1 MTDKTGNKTL
11 AMAPLNKPM
20 SMKLFASWE
29 VDRSAPNCIPRLCS
43 LRLTRLEML
52 KSLESD
58 VTAIIIAVRMQST
71 KRTLRSNEIIL
82 PPGKLLETGL
92 DLSFALQYPHFL
104 KGDNNNLRIMLQ
116 RRKRYKNRTILG
128 FKTLAVGQIKM
139 SEVLQ
144 QSRDIELD
152 LYGKDLNMSSYAKV
166 SLLGLSSQPIDH
178 VKRDRSVDVE
188 SEEEGEESYSS
199 DPGENS
205 DSGENMVEGQDLLG
219 EPEEDQVPGRKP
231 GQIKLRPS
239 FNRQQ
244 RNIKKKFISLLKK
257 FKVASDESEG
267 EHFPEDPDNEL
278 LDEDFLYNDLD
289 EMNLSD
295 SGTDGNLDEISI
307 GSTPKPVL
315 RPYFSQG
322 LPTSGSMADG
332 MEIARPESSSS
343 DSRENVTMPEQSAEA
358 LLAELDKSDES
369 PPSASENQL
378 SSREDTAK
386 TSPKIPPQRSLS
398 SLSSSDGTPNRVPPR
413 RSSSI
418 GRERPSSAKD
428 SRDTQTGHRRNR
440 SADRVVSSGSIEK
453 RWSKTNIPEQLT
465 QLGLFEETIPDSILF
480 FNTEDI
486 PGKRLAT
493 CVDDSKIVC
502 TCGKDDVET
511 TLQFIVQRLQK
522 YCNQTP
528 KVPSPVKIGICGNEA
543 YLSSVMRPYVVE
555 FSNKSPEWQSYVKF
569 FYIPTGCS
577 NSLAKYLSS
586 VDFKY
591 NSLFMDATWKEI
603 VEKAEKEL
611 PDAVEVVNR
620 LEHYLARASTC
631 LHLPVGEVMVTRR
644 QSNKEQDSN
653 QRFIPFINYV
663 RIGPAESAL
672 ALYTSTEGEDNSAN
686 MFSSSPPTSNKERD
700 GATTPPPSPSMGS
713 MPSSQNSPSMS
724 SPAEL
729 VELQVEYWPESGG
742 KKDKSS
748 IKTSFR
754 SLTVSRL
761 PTLGDSNPAGSAL
774 SMVVVTKDKNKKTKP
789 VPKVKTSVMKIGK
802 KSRDLE
808 SGLKS
813 QVIDGI
819 HRLVCT
825 SRSQDYSLTV
835 NVDGH
840 EMTQVKF
847 FQLSAQ
853 WQTHIKQFP
862 IAVFGSMDPAC

>member
-1 MTDKTGNKTL
+1 
-11 AMAPLNKPM
+11 
-20 SMKLFASWE
+20 
-29 VDRSAPNCIPRLCS
+29 
-43 LRLTRLEML
+43 
-52 KSLESD
+52 
-58 VTAIIIAVRMQST
+58 
-71 KRTLRSNEIIL
+71 
-82 PPGKLLETGL
+82 
-92 DLSFALQYPHFL
+92 YPHFL

-239 FNRQQ
+239 FNRFYSSVIQNTISSVTLMVCLLVYSKYIDGQQQ

-398 SLSSSDGTPNRVPPR
+398 SLSSSDGTPNRVPPGVAVV
-413 RSSSI
+413 SDVS
-418 GRERPSSAKD
+418 GHHPAKD

-611 PDAVEVVNR
+611 PDAVEVVIR

-672 ALYTSTEGEDNSAN
+672 ALYTSTDGEDNSAN

-713 MPSSQNSPSMS
+713 MPSSQNSSPSMS

-789 VPKVKTSVMKIGK
+789 VPKVKTSGMILLI
-802 KSRDLE
+802 S
-808 SGLKS
+808 
-813 QVIDGI
+813 
-819 HRLVCT
+819 HR
-825 SRSQDYSLTV
+825 SSLSPPHTCI
-835 NVDGH
+835 
-840 EMTQVKF
+840 T
-847 FQLSAQ
+847 A
-853 WQTHIKQFP
+853 HISFY
-862 IAVFGSMDPAC
+862 FSSL

>member
-1 MTDKTGNKTL
+1 
-11 AMAPLNKPM
+11 MAPANKPM

-92 DLSFALQYPHFL
+92 DLSFSLQYPHFL

-128 FKTLAVGQIKM
+128 FKTLAVGQINM

-152 LYGKDLNMSSYAKV
+152 LYGKDLNMSSIAKV
-166 SLLGLSSQPIDH
+166 SVLGLSSQPIDH

-188 SEEEGEESYSS
+188 SEEDGEESYSS

-219 EPEEDQVPGRKP
+219 EPEEDQVSGRKP

-257 FKVASDESEG
+257 FKVASDESDG
-267 EHFPEDPDNEL
+267 EHFPEDQDNEL
-278 LDEDFLYNDLD
+278 LDEDFLYDDLD

-295 SGTDGNLDEISI
+295 SGTEGNLDEISI

-322 LPTSGSMADG
+322 LPTSGSMAEG
-332 MEIARPESSSS
+332 MEMARPESTSS
-343 DSRENVTMPEQSAEA
+343 DSQENFMLQAPCNEA
-358 LLAELDKSDES
+358 ILADLDKSDDS
-369 PPSASENQL
+369 PPSAPENHL
-378 SSREDTAK
+378 SSREDVIK

-398 SLSSSDGTPNRVPPR
+398 SLSSGDGTPSRTPAK

-428 SRDTQTGHRRNR
+428 SRDPQSGHRRNR
-440 SADRVVSSGSIEK
+440 SADRVVSSGSVEK
-453 RWSKTNIPEQLT
+453 RWSKTNISEQLT

-480 FNTEDI
+480 INTEDTL
-486 PGKRLAT
+486 GKRLAS
-493 CVDDSKIVC
+493 CVEDSKIVC

-528 KVPSPVKIGICGNEA
+528 KVPAPVKIGICGSEA

-555 FSNKSPEWQSYVKF
+555 FSNKSPEWQSYLKI
-569 FYIPTGCS
+569 FYIPTGS
-577 NSLAKYLSS
+577 NNSVAKYLSS
-586 VDFKY
+586 VDIKY

-603 VEKAEKEL
+603 VEKVDKEL

-620 LEHYLARASTC
+620 LETYLAGASTC

-653 QRFIPFINYV
+653 QRFIPFVNYV

-672 ALYTSTEGEDNSAN
+672 AAMFTSTDSEDTSAN
-686 MFSSSPPTSNKERD
+686 MFSSSPPTTSKERE
-700 GATTPPPSPSMGS
+700 GAITPPPSPSMGS
-713 MPSSQNSPSMS
+713 VPSSQNSSPSIS
-724 SPAEL
+724 TPHEL

-742 KKDKSS
+742 KRDKSS
-748 IKTSFR
+748 IKTAFR

-761 PTLGDSNPAGSAL
+761 PTLGDANPSHSAL
-774 SMVVVTKDKNKKTKP
+774 SMMVVTKDKNKKTKQA
-789 VPKVKTSVMKIGK
+789 PKVKTTVMKIGK

-813 QVIDGI
+813 QVVDGI

-835 NVDGH
+835 TVDGH
-840 EMTQVKF
+840 ELTQVKF

-862 IAVFGSMDPAC
+862 IAVFGSLDSAC